1 MPSSPIGETTM
12 KENSPKLSLDRSR
25 AWVGGVCAGLAGY
38 LNIDILIVRIA
49 CAIGMLTWW
58 PTIIAYIACYICL
71 SESTPSIREFG
82 NNFANTRIARHFKK
96 VDYKKRI
103 YKSTRDKKI
112 AGVCAGIAQYFEVS
126 PFIIRVGVLGSLFFG
141 PLAFIAYIA
150 AAVIMDRDPDE
161 ELYYQRD
168 APKHKYKYKHKHKHR
183 GHSSH
188 ANYHKKRYSREAYD
202 GKSRDSGVTNTA
214 PLDKRDM
221 RDCVTKFSTLETKLR
236 RLEAAITSK
245 KFKLHSE
252 MKNL

>member
-1 MPSSPIGETTM
+1 M
-12 KENSPKLSLDRSR
+12 KENNPKLSLDRRR

-38 LNIDILIVRIA
+38 LNIDVLIVRIV

-126 PFIIRVGVLGSLFFG
+126 PFIIRAGALGSLFFG

-150 AAVIMDRDPDE
+150 AAVIMDRDPNE
-161 ELYYQRD
+161 ELYDQRD
-168 APKHKYKYKHKHKHR
+168 APNHR
-183 GHSSH
+183 QTHGHRQHSSH
-188 ANYHKKRYSREAYD
+188 ANYHKESYSREAYD
-202 GKSRDSGVTNTA
+202 RESRDSGVTNTA

-221 RDCVTKFSTLETKLR
+221 RDCVNKFSRLETKLR

-252 MKNL
+252 MNNL

>member
-1 MPSSPIGETTM
+1 M
-12 KENSPKLSLDRSR
+12 KGNNPKLSLDRRR

-58 PTIIAYIACYICL
+58 PTIVAYIACYICL

-82 NNFANTRIARHFKK
+82 SNFANSRIAMHFKK

-126 PFIIRVGVLGSLFFG
+126 PFIIRAGALGSLFFG
-141 PLAFIAYIA
+141 PLPFIAYIA
-150 AAVIMDRDPDE
+150 AAVIMDKDPNE
-161 ELYYQRD
+161 ELHYQRG
-168 APKHKYKYKHKHKHR
+168 APKHQQTHQHR
-183 GHSSH
+183 QHSSH
-188 ANYHKKRYSREAYD
+188 ANDHKESDSSEAYG
-202 GKSRDSGVTNTA
+202 GKSRYVGPRGPGVTNTA

-221 RDCVTKFSTLETKLR
+221 RDCVTKFSRLETKLR

>member
-1 MPSSPIGETTM
+1 M
-12 KENSPKLSLDRSR
+12 KENNPKLSLDRRR

-82 NNFANTRIARHFKK
+82 NNFANSRIARHFKK

-126 PFIIRVGVLGSLFFG
+126 PFIIRAGALGSLFFG

-150 AAVIMDRDPDE
+150 AAVIMDRDPNE

-168 APKHKYKYKHKHKHR
+168 APKHKQTHEHR

-188 ANYHKKRYSREAYD
+188 ANHHKESYSGEAYD
-202 GKSRDSGVTNTA
+202 GKSRYVGPRDPGVTNTA

-221 RDCVTKFSTLETKLR
+221 RDCVTKFSKLEAKLR

>member
-1 MPSSPIGETTM
+1 M
-12 KENSPKLSLDRSR
+12 KENNPKLSLDRRR

-38 LNIDILIVRIA
+38 LNIDIPIVRIA

-82 NNFANTRIARHFKK
+82 NNFANSRIARHFKK

-126 PFIIRVGVLGSLFFG
+126 PFIIRAGALGSLFFG

-150 AAVIMDRDPDE
+150 AAVIMDRDPNE

-168 APKHKYKYKHKHKHR
+168 APKHKQTHQHR
-183 GHSSH
+183 QHSSH
-188 ANYHKKRYSREAYD
+188 ANRHKESYSSEAYG
-202 GKSRDSGVTNTA
+202 GKSRYVGPRDPGVTNTA

-221 RDCVTKFSTLETKLR
+221 RDCVTKFSRLETKLR

-252 MKNL
+252 MKNM

>member
-1 MPSSPIGETTM
+1 M
-12 KENSPKLSLDRSR
+12 KENNPKLSLDRRR
-25 AWVGGVCAGLAGY
+25 AWVGGVCAGLANY
-38 LNIDILIVRIA
+38 LNIDIAIVRIV

-58 PTIIAYIACYICL
+58 PTIIVYIACYICL

-82 NNFANTRIARHFKK
+82 NNFANSRIARHFKK

-103 YKSTRDKKI
+103 YKSTRNKKI

-126 PFIIRVGVLGSLFFG
+126 PFIIRAGALGSLFFG
-141 PLAFIAYIA
+141 PLPFIAYIA
-150 AAVIMDRDPDE
+150 AAVIMDRDPNE

-168 APKHKYKYKHKHKHR
+168 RPRHKRTHQHR
-183 GHSSH
+183 RHSSH
-188 ANYHKKRYSREAYD
+188 PNYHRKRYSSETYDRE
-202 GKSRDSGVTNTA
+202 SRYAGPRDPGATNTA

-221 RDCVTKFSTLETKLR
+221 RDCVTKFSRLETKLR

-252 MKNL
+252 MKNM

>member
-1 MPSSPIGETTM
+1 M
-12 KENSPKLSLDRSR
+12 KENNPKLSLDRRR
-25 AWVGGVCAGLAGY
+25 AWIGGVCAGLAGY

-58 PTIIAYIACYICL
+58 PTIIAYVACYICL
-71 SESTPSIREFG
+71 NESKPSIREFG
-82 NNFANTRIARHFKK
+82 SNFADTRIARHFRK

-103 YKSTRDKKI
+103 YKSTRNKKI

-126 PFIIRVGVLGSLFFG
+126 PFMIRAGALGSLFFG

-150 AAVIMDRDPDE
+150 AAVIMDRDPNE

-168 APKHKYKYKHKHKHR
+168 APKHKQTHGHR
-183 GHSSH
+183 EHSSH
-188 ANYHKKRYSREAYD
+188 ANYRKESYSGEAYD
-202 GKSRDSGVTNTA
+202 EESRDPGATNTA

-221 RDCVTKFSTLETKLR
+221 RDCVNKFSKLETKLR

-245 KFKLHSE
+245 KFELHSE
-252 MKNL
+252 MKSL

>member
-1 MPSSPIGETTM
+1 M
-12 KENSPKLSLDRSR
+12 KENNPKLSLDRRR

-38 LNIDILIVRIA
+38 LNIDIPIVRIA

-103 YKSTRDKKI
+103 YKSTRNKKI

-126 PFIIRVGVLGSLFFG
+126 PFMIRAGALGSLFFG

-150 AAVIMDRDPDE
+150 AAVIMDRDPNE

-168 APKHKYKYKHKHKHR
+168 GAKHKQTYEHR
-183 GHSSH
+183 EHSSH
-188 ANYHKKRYSREAYD
+188 ANYHKESYSREAYD
-202 GKSRDSGVTNTA
+202 RESRDPGVTNTA

-221 RDCVTKFSTLETKLR
+221 RDCVNKFSKLETKLR

>member
-1 MPSSPIGETTM
+1 M
-12 KENSPKLSLDRSR
+12 KENNPKLSLDRRR

-38 LNIDILIVRIA
+38 LNIDIPIVRIA

-82 NNFANTRIARHFKK
+82 NNFANSRVARHFRK

-126 PFIIRVGVLGSLFFG
+126 PFMIRAGALGSLFFG

-150 AAVIMDRDPDE
+150 AAVIMDRDPNE

-168 APKHKYKYKHKHKHR
+168 APKHKQTHQHR
-183 GHSSH
+183 QHSSH
-188 ANYHKKRYSREAYD
+188 ANYHKESYSSEAYG
-202 GKSRDSGVTNTA
+202 GKSRDPGVTNTA

-221 RDCVTKFSTLETKLR
+221 RDCVTKFSRLETKLR

-252 MKNL
+252 MKNM

>member
-1 MPSSPIGETTM
+1 
-12 KENSPKLSLDRSR
+12 LSLDRGR
-25 AWVGGVCAGLAGY
+25 AWVGGVCAGLANY
-38 LNIDILIVRIA
+38 LNIDILIVRIG

-58 PTIIAYIACYICL
+58 PTIIAYIACYLCL
-71 SESTPSIREFG
+71 SESKPSIKEFG
-82 NNFANTRIARHFKK
+82 SNFANTRIARHFKK

-126 PFIIRVGVLGSLFFG
+126 PFIIRAGALGSLFFG

-150 AAVIMDRDPDE
+150 AAVIMDRDPNE
-161 ELYYQRD
+161 ELYDQRD
-168 APKHKYKYKHKHKHR
+168 APNHR
-183 GHSSH
+183 QTHGHRQHSSH
-188 ANYHKKRYSREAYD
+188 ANYHKESYSREAYD
-202 GKSRDSGVTNTA
+202 RESRDPGVTNTA

-221 RDCVTKFSTLETKLR
+221 RDCVGKFSRLETKLR
-236 RLEAAITSK
+236 SLEAAITSK

>member
-1 MPSSPIGETTM
+1 M
-12 KENSPKLSLDRSR
+12 KENNPKLSLDRRR
-25 AWVGGVCAGLAGY
+25 AWVGGVCAGLANY
-38 LNIDILIVRIA
+38 LNIDVLIVRIV

-58 PTIIAYIACYICL
+58 PTIIAYIACYLCL
-71 SESTPSIREFG
+71 SESTSSIREFG

-126 PFIIRVGVLGSLFFG
+126 PFMIRAGVLGSLFFG
-141 PLAFIAYIA
+141 PLAFFAYIA
-150 AAVIMDRDPDE
+150 AAVIMDRDPNE

-168 APKHKYKYKHKHKHR
+168 APKHKQTRGHR
-183 GHSSH
+183 EHSSH
-188 ANYHKKRYSREAYD
+188 ASYRKESYSSEAYD
-202 GKSRDSGVTNTA
+202 GESRDPGVTNTA

-221 RDCVTKFSTLETKLR
+221 RDCVTKFSRLETKLR

>member
-1 MPSSPIGETTM
+1 M
-12 KENSPKLSLDRSR
+12 KENNPKLSLDRRR

-38 LNIDILIVRIA
+38 LNIDIPIVRIA

-82 NNFANTRIARHFKK
+82 NNFANSRIARHFKK

-126 PFIIRVGVLGSLFFG
+126 PFIIRAGALGSLFFG

-150 AAVIMDRDPDE
+150 AAVIMDRDPNE

-168 APKHKYKYKHKHKHR
+168 APKHKQTHEHR
-183 GHSSH
+183 QHSSH
-188 ANYHKKRYSREAYD
+188 ANYHKESYSSEAYD
-202 GKSRDSGVTNTA
+202 GKSRYVGPRDPGVTNTA

-221 RDCVTKFSTLETKLR
+221 RDCVTKFSRLETKLR

-252 MKNL
+252 MKNM

>member
-1 MPSSPIGETTM
+1 M
-12 KENSPKLSLDRSR
+12 KENNPKLSLDRRR
-25 AWVGGVCAGLAGY
+25 AWVGGVCAGLADY
-38 LNIDILIVRIA
+38 LNIDIAIVRIV

-58 PTIIAYIACYICL
+58 PTIVAYIACYICL
-71 SESTPSIREFG
+71 NESKPSIREFG
-82 NNFANTRIARHFKK
+82 NNFANTRIARHFKN

-126 PFIIRVGVLGSLFFG
+126 PFMIRASALGSLFFG

-150 AAVIMDRDPDE
+150 AAVIMDRDPNE

-168 APKHKYKYKHKHKHR
+168 APKQKQSHEHR
-183 GHSSH
+183 EHSSH
-188 ANYHKKRYSREAYD
+188 ANYHKESYSSEAYGTESWD
-202 GKSRDSGVTNTA
+202 PGVTNTA

-221 RDCVTKFSTLETKLR
+221 RDCVNKFSRLETKLR